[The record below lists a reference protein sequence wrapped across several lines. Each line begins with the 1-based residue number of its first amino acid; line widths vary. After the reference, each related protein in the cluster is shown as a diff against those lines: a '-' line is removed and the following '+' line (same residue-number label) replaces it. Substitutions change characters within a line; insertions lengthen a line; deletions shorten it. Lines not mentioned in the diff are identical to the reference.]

1 MSDYLD
7 PNNEEL
13 LKDFFSEAEQQVAQ
27 LEQNIL
33 VLEHEPTNK
42 DAIDEMFRAA
52 HTLKGAAGTVQMKE
66 LASFTHLVEDV
77 MDAIRS
83 GSIKVSERMI
93 DVLLSSIDVI
103 KTMLQ
108 SRMEGSPYAEDISS
122 IREALASFLPPKE
135 QSKPST
141 TPISSPVSKTAAP
154 RKEEAP
160 SKEAPPFKVESQ
172 KEKVVKGL
180 SEYEILE
187 MREVVGKD
195 QEIYQIKVRF
205 DESNP
210 MNTVGGIQVFAILKN
225 IGQILKTEPEFEKL
239 YEDNFYPEVVYY
251 LATDQPK
258 SVIADKL
265 VIPDVVLGAT
275 VEPIP
280 QIGQKKSTE
289 KTIPDAVSSP
299 PPGPNSPAE
308 PNRESSEPLTFSLK
322 ESTKFPEERE
332 GRVSPSRE
340 GEEAQEFTK
349 PTPPSSP
356 SAKIS
361 QGSILRVDSRRIDNL
376 LNLVSE
382 VVISK
387 ATFNQHV
394 SQFAETL
401 TEFQNLQAVYTD
413 RIKALFD
420 HIVNTLQTHNMAGAA
435 KELKSSL
442 MDKYGDL
449 FTLFEDFEAR
459 LKGNVGRFR
468 STSQNLG
475 RIAGEL
481 QEGVMRIRMVPISQ
495 IFSRFPRL
503 IRDLSRSLQKKIN
516 LVIEGEE
523 TELDKS
529 VIEDLLDPLIHCVR
543 NAIDHG
549 IEDPD
554 ERKAK
559 GKPIEGT
566 IHLKASNEG
575 NLIVIEV
582 SDDGRG
588 IDVEAVRRRAIERG
602 IIHPNKSLSDVEAYN
617 LIFEPGFSTAKTVT
631 SISGRGVGLDVVRK
645 QIEKLNGSV
654 TVTSEWGKGTRFL
667 IKLPLT
673 LAIIQGLLVRVGTE
687 RYAIPITSVIDS
699 HRIRPSDIKS
709 IDNYEVF
716 NVREEVVSIL
726 RLNRLF
732 RIPSNEQQDYYFVVI
747 VGSGENKMGLVV
759 DSLIGEEDVV
769 IKPLKD
775 GFTNVPGIAGAN
787 ITGDGTVSL
796 IIDVPQL
803 LELGLKREWEER
815 RKREAVIR

>member
-7 PNNEEL
+7 PHNEEL
-13 LKDFFSEAEQQVAQ
+13 LKDFFAEAEQQVAQ

-66 LASFTHLVEDV
+66 LAGFTHLVEDV

-108 SRMEGSPYAEDISS
+108 SRMEGSPYTEDISS
-122 IREALASFLPPKE
+122 IREALESFLPSRE
-135 QSKPST
+135 RSKAST
-141 TPISSPVSKTAAP
+141 APIKPAAS
-154 RKEEAP
+154 RKEEPP
-160 SKEAPPFKVESQ
+160 SKVESQ
-172 KEKVVKGL
+172 QEKVVKGL

-225 IGQILKTEPEFEKL
+225 LGQILKTEPEFEKL

-258 SVIADKL
+258 TVIQDKL

-275 VEPIP
+275 VEPVP
-280 QIGQKKSTE
+280 QIVQRKSTE
-289 KTIPDAVSSP
+289 KTTQNAESFP
-299 PPGPNSPAE
+299 PPVSKSPAE
-308 PNRESSEPLTFSLK
+308 PKRESSEPLTFSLK
-322 ESTKFPEERE
+322 DSTKSTDERE
-332 GRVSPSRE
+332 ARVPLSRE
-340 GEEAQEFTK
+340 GEEAQGSAK
-349 PTPPSSP
+349 PITPSSP
-356 SAKIS
+356 SAKVS

-401 TEFQNLQAVYTD
+401 TEFQNLHAVYTD

-420 HIVNTLQTHNMAGAA
+420 HIVNTFQTHSMGGAA

-449 FTLFEDFEAR
+449 FTLFEDFETK
-459 LKGNVGRFR
+459 LKGNVARFR

-503 IRDLSRSLQKKIN
+503 VRDLSRSLQKKIN

-554 ERKAK
+554 ERRAK
-559 GKPIEGT
+559 GKPVEGT

-588 IDVEAVRRRAIERG
+588 IDVEAVRRKAIERG

-617 LIFEPGFSTAKTVT
+617 LIFEPGFSTAKTV
-631 SISGRGVGLDVVRK
+631 SNISGRGVGLDVVRK

-803 LELGLKREWEER
+803 LELGLKRELEER

>member
-7 PNNEEL
+7 PHNEEL
-13 LKDFFSEAEQQVAQ
+13 LKDFFAEAEQQVAQ

-66 LASFTHLVEDV
+66 LAGFTHLVEDV

-108 SRMEGSPYAEDISS
+108 SRMEGSPYTEDISS
-122 IREALASFLPPKE
+122 IREALESFLPSRE
-135 QSKPST
+135 RSKAST
-141 TPISSPVSKTAAP
+141 APIKPAAS
-154 RKEEAP
+154 RKEEPP
-160 SKEAPPFKVESQ
+160 SKVESQ
-172 KEKVVKGL
+172 QEKVVKGL

-225 IGQILKTEPEFEKL
+225 LGQILKTEPEFEKL

-258 SVIADKL
+258 TVIQDKL

-275 VEPIP
+275 VEPVP
-280 QIGQKKSTE
+280 QIVQRKSTE
-289 KTIPDAVSSP
+289 KTTQSAESFP
-299 PPGPNSPAE
+299 PPGPKSPVE
-308 PNRESSEPLTFSLK
+308 PKRESSEPLTFFLK
-322 ESTKFPEERE
+322 KSTKSPEERE
-332 GRVSPSRE
+332 ARVSPSRE
-340 GEEAQEFTK
+340 GEEAQESAK
-349 PTPPSSP
+349 PMTPSSP

-401 TEFQNLQAVYTD
+401 TEFQNLHAVYTD

-420 HIVNTLQTHNMAGAA
+420 HIVNTLQTHNMGGAA

-449 FTLFEDFEAR
+449 FTLFEDFETK
-459 LKGNVGRFR
+459 LKGNVARFR

-503 IRDLSRSLQKKIN
+503 VRDLSRSLQKKIN

-554 ERKAK
+554 ERRAK
-559 GKPIEGT
+559 GKPDEGT

-588 IDVEAVRRRAIERG
+588 IDVEAVRRKAIERG

-617 LIFEPGFSTAKTVT
+617 LIFEPGFSTAKTV
-631 SISGRGVGLDVVRK
+631 SNISGRGVGLDVVRK

-775 GFTNVPGIAGAN
+775 SFTNVPGIAGAN

-803 LELGLKREWEER
+803 LELGLKRELEER